1 MSLLNLRKTFSKLL
15 KSLMSESKEQKLE
28 LERAAAEIE
37 AEATRMRIDY
47 EENPSE
53 ESGEVDTENNLVR
66 GSGIEIDLDE
76 YDPDSP
82 LGMPAEDEE

>member
-1 MSLLNLRKTFSKLL
+1 MKLT
-15 KSLMSESKEQKLE
+15 KEQKLE
-28 LERAAAEIE
+28 LEKAAAEIE

-66 GSGIEIDLDE
+66 GSGLEIDLDT
-76 YDPDSP
+76 YDPDST
-82 LGMPAEDEE
+82 GMPTEEEE

>member
-1 MSLLNLRKTFSKLL
+1 LGRKFSERVKIMKLT
-15 KSLMSESKEQKLE
+15 KEQKLE

-66 GSGIEIDLDE
+66 GSGLEIDLDT
-76 YDPDSP
+76 YDPDAP
-82 LGMPAEDEE
+82 LGMPTEEEE

>member
-1 MSLLNLRKTFSKLL
+1 MTELT
-15 KSLMSESKEQKLE
+15 KEQKLE

>member
-1 MSLLNLRKTFSKLL
+1 MGRKFSERVKIMKLT
-15 KSLMSESKEQKLE
+15 KEQKLE

-66 GSGIEIDLDE
+66 GSGLEIDLDT
-76 YDPDSP
+76 YDPDAP
-82 LGMPAEDEE
+82 LGMPTEEEE

>member
-1 MSLLNLRKTFSKLL
+1 MGRKFSERVKIMKLT
-15 KSLMSESKEQKLE
+15 KEQKLE

-53 ESGEVDTENNLVR
+53 ETGEVDTEKNLVR
-66 GSGIEIDLDE
+66 GSGIEINLDE
-76 YDPDSP
+76 YDPDAP
-82 LGMPAEDEE
+82 LGMPVEEEE

>member
-1 MSLLNLRKTFSKLL
+1 MTELT
-15 KSLMSESKEQKLE
+15 KEQKLE

-37 AEATRMRIDY
+37 AEATRMRIAH

>member
-1 MSLLNLRKTFSKLL
+1 MTELT
-15 KSLMSESKEQKLE
+15 KEQKLE
-28 LERAAAEIE
+28 LEKAAAEIE
-37 AEATRMRIDY
+37 AEATQMRIDY

-53 ESGEVDTENNLVR
+53 ENGEVDTENNLVR

>member
-1 MSLLNLRKTFSKLL
+1 MGRKFSERVKTMKLT
-15 KSLMSESKEQKLE
+15 KEQKIE
-28 LERAAAEIE
+28 LEKAAAEIE

-66 GSGIEIDLDE
+66 GSGLEIDLDT
-76 YDPDSP
+76 YDPDAP
-82 LGMPAEDEE
+82 LGMPTEEEE

>member
-1 MSLLNLRKTFSKLL
+1 MTELT
-15 KSLMSESKEQKLE
+15 KEQKLE
-28 LERAAAEIE
+28 LEKAAAEIE

-53 ESGEVDTENNLVR
+53 ENGEVDTENNLVR